1 MSKPAPRFGKGA
13 AKKGAAKPAAAAAAK
28 PAVPL
33 PQTPQ
38 QLEAVLAALL
48 APDTAAITAA
58 TEVINAFM
66 KQSAALPALMQQV
79 AHSSVMESRQM
90 AAVLLRRCIT
100 KLWKG
105 LKPAEKT
112 EVVSHTIDTP
122 RTRAHRAALRTAHSR
137 RCGQVQCADCT
148 RRPIRVA
155 MRSQPLCNA
164 SLSRCDG
171 MRKSLSRTLS
181 LSVASCRC
189 PLSPP
194 LCDDR
199 RRASF

>member
-1 MSKPAPRFGKGA
+1 MSKQAPRFGKGA
-13 AKKGAAKPAAAAAAK
+13 AKKGAAAKPAAAAKAAV
-28 PAVPL
+28 AL
-33 PQTPQ
+33 PQSPQ

-58 TEVINAFM
+58 TEIMNAFM

-112 EVVSHTIDTP
+112 EVVRHTRATIP
-122 RTRAHRAALRTAHSR
+122 RTQR
-137 RCGQVQCADCT
+137 
-148 RRPIRVA
+148 
-155 MRSQPLCNA
+155 
-164 SLSRCDG
+164 
-171 MRKSLSRTLS
+171 
-181 LSVASCRC
+181 ASCCGLPPPPRTSAVRGLPSPVDSVC
-189 PLSPP
+189 QCGRNHYALLSIAMEWRKITLTHILATSVTSLLLSTVSALPGE
-194 LCDDR
+194 R

>member
-1 MSKPAPRFGKGA
+1 MSKQAPRFGKGA
-13 AKKGAAKPAAAAAAK
+13 AAKKGAAGAKPAAAAKAAV
-28 PAVPL
+28 AL
-33 PQTPQ
+33 PQSPQ

-58 TEVINAFM
+58 TEIMNAFM

-112 EVVSHTIDTP
+112 EVVS
-122 RTRAHRAALRTAHSR
+122 RYNER
-137 RCGQVQCADCT
+137 
-148 RRPIRVA
+148 
-155 MRSQPLCNA
+155 
-164 SLSRCDG
+164 
-171 MRKSLSRTLS
+171 
-181 LSVASCRC
+181 
-189 PLSPP
+189 
-194 LCDDR
+194 
-199 RRASF
+199 